1 MGMEGRLKMH
11 TMTFSGSRHF
21 VLQPLSAGAFAA
33 IAETGG
39 SAICNSGLIDLGGQL
54 IIFDTFLTPQAALD
68 LRRSA
73 MELYGRPPQIVIN
86 SHSHNDHI
94 WGNQVFAADAQI
106 ISSVR
111 TRELIATDGMEEF
124 QWNSAHAA
132 EQLEYYR
139 NQYQSTTDEQ
149 EKRDSFLWMGDYGG
163 VVEALPNLTVWLPGI
178 TFTSSLK
185 ICGKNL
191 TAELITFEGA
201 HSGSD
206 TILHLAQAGIVFMG
220 DLLFVNFHPYLA
232 DGDPHLLLKALR
244 EISLLDAVYFVPGH
258 GPVGSITDLK
268 LMMEYLEHCNETAHT
283 LLETGNANEDGIKEL
298 KIPHEFENWQM
309 SQFYRTNIKFICKRL
324 SPP

>member
-1 MGMEGRLKMH
+1 MQTTTLSE
-11 TMTFSGSRHF
+11 SRHF
-21 VLQPLSAGAFAA
+21 VLHPLSAGVCAA
-33 IAETGG
+33 IAENGG
-39 SAICNSGLIDLGGQL
+39 SAICNSGIIDLGGQL

-73 MELYGRPPQIVIN
+73 MELYGRPPQVVIN

-106 ISSVR
+106 ISSAR

-132 EQLEYYR
+132 EQLA
-139 NQYQSTTDEQ
+139 NYQLQFQNSKDER
-149 EKRDSFLWMGDYGG
+149 EKQDSLLWIGEYGG
-163 VVEALPNLTVWLPGI
+163 IVEALPNLTVCLPGI
-178 TFTSSLK
+178 TFTSQLK
-185 ICGKNL
+185 IVGNKL
-191 TAELITFEGA
+191 TAELIAFEGA

-206 TILHLAQAGIVFMG
+206 TVLNLAQAGIVFMG

-232 DGDPHLLLKALR
+232 DGDPQLLLKALR
-244 EISLLDAVYFVPGH
+244 EISQLDAVCFVPGH
-258 GPVGSITDLK
+258 GPVGTIADVK
-268 LMMEYLEHCNETAHT
+268 LMIEYLEHCNETAHA
-283 LLETGNANEDGIKEL
+283 LVETGTANEDRIKEL
-298 KIPHEFENWQM
+298 RIPHKFDHWQM